1 MGGGGRSQKY
11 GIMEI
16 NEKRQLSSHNYDLLR
31 DANFVQGPC
40 GRRRNSLVT
49 LCELIKAVA
58 AIDDMQ
64 ITHIQAMN
72 NGM

>member
-11 GIMEI
+11 DIMEI
-16 NEKRQLSSHNYDLLR
+16 NEKRQLSPHNYDLLR
-31 DANFVQGPC
+31 DANFVQGLC
-40 GRRRNSLVT
+40 VVGEETACMVT

-64 ITHIQAMN
+64 ITHI
-72 NGM
+72 